1 VINERQNGNITLNRW
16 APEMNFYYLIALGVL
31 FLPVPSSKKFVSGAG
46 VPPVQIT
53 PRFKYIYPDEVSFPQ
68 IFQCINNIP
77 KCHAGGCITKW
88 LVESK
93 ILKSTSSKYL
103 EIDNNKALLVRAP
116 LSRTRQKGPFAC
128 VIEKNGK
135 VLGTATGYLKFVT
148 IPKKY
153 TERDP
158 PDGSTIE
165 DGGERK
171 LDIAGAFKDGKNAA
185 LILIIFILFFVSTA
199 VWGLIIYFKVNSP
212 SPTTKDGYKLLE
224 EQRSEE
230 GEYEEVE
237 DEYEEADK
245 GKNKAKKEE
254 KKEKKSE
261 VKKGEKRKEEKKKED
276 SSKKKREEKKKKQ
289 VDSDPYYDEPYEEDY
304 DTVKQ
309 RNATKDGYK
318 LLEEQGSEEGE
329 YEEVEDEYE
338 EADRGKNKAKKE
350 EKKEKKNEVKKGEK
364 RKEEKKKEEKKKEDS
379 SKKKREEKKKKQVE
393 NDPYYDEPYEEDYD
407 TVKQRNDSIN
417 STYNELAEK
426 SKKSSSSKKGAS
438 RAPPSND
445 EYDDVFEGGSDLYD
459 DVMVQAQA
467 PQAKKPHLRG
477 HRIPGLPPE
486 SLIKELSRIP
496 VNPPQGR
503 DAKLHLISRNNS
515 SKHHR
520 SRSKSRNSDDSEIAG
535 MSTKHIQNSSSIRSH
550 KGHSSRS
557 SSKR

>member
-309 RNATKDGYK
+309 RNA
-318 LLEEQGSEEGE
+318 
-329 YEEVEDEYE
+329 
-338 EADRGKNKAKKE
+338 
-350 EKKEKKNEVKKGEK
+350 
-364 RKEEKKKEEKKKEDS
+364 
-379 SKKKREEKKKKQVE
+379 
-393 NDPYYDEPYEEDYD
+393 
-407 TVKQRNDSIN
+407 SIN
-417 STYNELAEK
+417 STYNEVAEK

-445 EYDDVFEGGSDLYD
+445 DYDDVFEGGSDLYD

-467 PQAKKPHLRG
+467 PPVKKPHRIPG
-477 HRIPGLPPE
+477 HRIPGLPPA

-535 MSTKHIQNSSSIRSH
+535 MSAKHIQKSSSIRSH
-550 KGHSSRS
+550 RGHSSRS